1 MKRETI
7 AIHVGYDGDP
17 TTKAVA
23 VPIYQTV
30 AFEFDSA
37 EHGAALFNLEVEGNI
52 YTRIG
57 NPTNGVLE
65 KRDAALVGVVD
76 GLSARSGMLAI
87 EYSLINIADA
97 RNNIVSTPQSY

>member
-1 MKRETI
+1 MKIETI

-30 AFEFDSA
+30 GFEFDSA
-37 EHGAALFNLEVEGNI
+37 EHGAALFNNQVQGNI

-57 NPTNGVLE
+57 NPTNAVLE
-65 KRDAALVGVVD
+65 KRVAALEG
-76 GLSARSGMLAI
+76 GLEALSVSSGRSEI
-87 EYSLINIADA
+87 EYSIMTIAGHGK
-97 RNNIVSTPQSY
+97 T